1 MCGTSASFLRLAG
14 GGAIGSSSSMCD
26 PTEDG
31 GERGDGAAALP
42 GRDALGLWLWL
53 ALIHSRHTM
62 RQWAGVSEAR
72 WKIIYQTRA
81 GCPSRF
87 SRDSGRV
94 TPPGGGGCGGQAA
107 GCVDLR
113 RAWDRCSE
121 RTPDHEADTGGK
133 CVVVARGTAIERE
146 LETRQGCC
154 SRSSGGRLDAGGR
167 CGTEWC
173 YRRRARR
180 HESTHG
186 HTTAR
191 CVSERRWRR
200 LRCFWPRTRRRM
212 AS

>member
-94 TPPGGGGCGGQAA
+94 TLPGGGVGGKLLAASTCDGRGIGVASGRRTTRPTRAGNAWLSLEGLRSSGSLRLDKAAARGQAA
-107 GCVDLR
+107 DVWMLAGDAGRSGVI
-113 RAWDRCSE
+113 
-121 RTPDHEADTGGK
+121 
-133 CVVVARGTAIERE
+133 VVVQEDTNPPTATPRRGVLA
-146 LETRQGCC
+146 
-154 SRSSGGRLDAGGR
+154 SGGGG
-167 CGTEWC
+167 G
-173 YRRRARR
+173 
-180 HESTHG
+180 
-186 HTTAR
+186 
-191 CVSERRWRR
+191 
-200 LRCFWPRTRRRM
+200 
-212 AS
+212 